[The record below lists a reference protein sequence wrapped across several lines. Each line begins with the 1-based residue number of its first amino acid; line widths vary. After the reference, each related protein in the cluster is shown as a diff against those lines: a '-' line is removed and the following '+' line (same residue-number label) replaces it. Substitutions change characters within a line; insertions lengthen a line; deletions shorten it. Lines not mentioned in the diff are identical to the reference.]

1 MIYYKIRSKK
11 FPDQWVKGTPYYLS
25 YDSRGRVFQT
35 LGSLRAFITGVLN
48 YDRSASHIS
57 DWDIIE
63 FEMTIKEV
71 KGVHD
76 IITPK
81 KLIELLS
88 R

>member
-11 FPDQWVKGTPYYLS
+11 FPDHWVKGTPYYLS

-35 LGSLRAFITGVLN
+35 LGSLRAFITGVL
-48 YDRSASHIS
+48 SHSHSTKHIP
-57 DWDIIE
+57 DWEIIE
-63 FEMTIKEV
+63 FEMAIKEV
-71 KGVHD
+71 KEVHD
-76 IITPK
+76 IITQK